1 MCDRKEF
8 RASFSDYDP
17 VAIFPCEADKAVCS
31 VKGKNL
37 NDQSFCVSLIAGPA
51 LYRADWGRK
60 NPVSEALLNKPADI
74 LTIFI
79 TGSGVF
85 KQKVS

>member
-1 MCDRKEF
+1 M
-8 RASFSDYDP
+8 
-17 VAIFPCEADKAVCS
+17 CS

-79 TGSGVF
+79 TGGQESLNRRF
-85 KQKVS
+85 LDMCTLF

>member
-1 MCDRKEF
+1 M
-8 RASFSDYDP
+8 
-17 VAIFPCEADKAVCS
+17 CS

-85 KQKVS
+85 KQMVF